1 MAASKLAILLA
12 SLLQVDED
20 FPRVRKIKFINCVY
34 FVGGRGNLHRLLLLP
49 ATAARSNAQNAQMLL
64 RKAIMQGTMIVRL
77 RYASSADLDSFSQDW
92 VF

>member
-1 MAASKLAILLA
+1 VAASKLAILLA

-34 FVGGRGNLHRLLLLP
+34 FVGGRGNLHRLLP